1 MNEASTNPCFWS
13 TFAVAKRLGK
23 SPHTLKFALLEG
35 RFRQD
40 AHTANGD
47 PLFLES
53 SIPAIAAALG
63 LSFKA

>member
-1 MNEASTNPCFWS
+1 MDATTSNPCFWS
-13 TFAVAKRLGK
+13 TFAVAKRLRK
-23 SPHTLKFALLEG
+23 SPHTLKYALLEG

-53 SIPAIAAALG
+53 NLPAIAAAVG
-63 LSFKA
+63 ARFKA